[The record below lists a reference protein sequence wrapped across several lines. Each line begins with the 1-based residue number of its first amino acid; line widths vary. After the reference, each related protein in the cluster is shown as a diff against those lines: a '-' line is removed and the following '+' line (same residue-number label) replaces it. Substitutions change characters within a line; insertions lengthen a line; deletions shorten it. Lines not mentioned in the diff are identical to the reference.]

1 MERTINDLINIVG
14 NKNVLTSA
22 WNKKPFTKGWR
33 YGEGSA
39 LAVVKP
45 DTLLQIWKI
54 LKICTRD
61 NKIIIMQGANT
72 GLTGGSTPD
81 NTGYDRDIIIINTL
95 KINKITVINDGE
107 EIVALSGSTLYDL
120 EKKLDPYHRDPH
132 SVIGSTSIGATIV
145 GGICNNSG
153 GSLVHRGPAYTQL
166 ALYAKINKEGHLE
179 LVNELDIELG

>member
-14 NKNVLTSA
+14 NKNVLTST

-81 NTGYDRDIIIINTL
+81 DTGYDRDIIIINTL
-95 KINKITVINDGE
+95 KQNLYEFKSIFLYQFSPSNYYTRRNCNK
-107 EIVALSGSTLYDL
+107 
-120 EKKLDPYHRDPH
+120 
-132 SVIGSTSIGATIV
+132 
-145 GGICNNSG
+145 
-153 GSLVHRGPAYTQL
+153 
-166 ALYAKINKEGHLE
+166 
-179 LVNELDIELG
+179 